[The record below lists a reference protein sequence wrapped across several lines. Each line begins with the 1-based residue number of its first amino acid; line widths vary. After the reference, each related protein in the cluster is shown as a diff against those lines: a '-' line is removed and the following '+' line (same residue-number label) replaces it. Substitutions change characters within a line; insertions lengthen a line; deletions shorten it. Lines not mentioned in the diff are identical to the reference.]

1 MEYADPSE
9 VLPDPSSL
17 ILTYDQDG
25 LAALRADR
33 LKAQETRRAAQA
45 GGSTAAA
52 ATGFGSVIPMRPHTA
67 GSPGISSRKEVL
79 PAVVTG
85 GLMVCSSEWLA
96 LDLRHAGSWQL
107 SLVYTDEQL
116 RHFSKVGGHGGEALR
131 LH

>member
-1 MEYADPSE
+1 VEYADPSE
-9 VLPDPSSL
+9 VLPDPAAL

-33 LKAQETRRAAQA
+33 LKAQEARRAAQA

-52 ATGFGSVIPMRPHTA
+52 AAAGLGSAIPLRPHS
-67 GSPGISSRKEVL
+67 GSPGFSSRKEVL

-116 RHFSKVGGHGGEALR
+116 RHFSKVRGIGGRGS
-131 LH
+131 